1 MRAVWTLVRA
11 SLGAAI
17 CGLAVLTGTPALAA
31 RQPDAATAEPGLYT
45 LAFQDA
51 LIAQVAQE
59 VLTELGVG
67 YRIDPS
73 VTGKMTF
80 RIDQRL
86 TRAQLLQAFEAALAA
101 NNVALVRDGETLVV
115 TSKVAAKAVGGVKPV
130 GEGVR
135 GIGYQVV
142 AVPLS
147 YASASEVAKALE
159 AISGKDIVVHSSDQL
174 GLIVLGGSG
183 QEIQSALE
191 TLRVFDQSALQA
203 SKIRWFDL
211 AHAPAETVAGEVQGL
226 LRTAGVTGVGVVPLK
241 RLNGIIVFGRTST
254 ALDEVSQWVL
264 RLDAPTKDAVST
276 LWVYHPKN
284 TSAEAL
290 SLTLNSLMSGSSTSA
305 AMNTR
310 PAGTPAASAS
320 APMESANGGQDIIQA
335 SAGQRSD
342 DYFRAAVD
350 KETNTLLVS
359 APAWQWVKIQKILGE
374 IDHPQA
380 QLLIE
385 ATIVEVTLGSQFR
398 LGLDWS
404 VLSNSNR
411 LQVAQNQTSDGTVA
425 AAYPGFS
432 ITYLSGDVQAALNA
446 LGSKTNVEVVSAPKV
461 VTLDNHTA
469 RLEVGDQIP
478 IIVQTS
484 QGTTTA
490 GSPLVNS
497 VDYRNS
503 GVILTV
509 TPRISGEGRIQM
521 AVSQEVSSAVK
532 TDTSGI
538 DSPTIQQRKLES
550 TLVLNDGGSVAL
562 GGLISRTRSRGD
574 SGVPFLKDVPGLG
587 LFFKTGTDEA
597 KRTELIVLLSAKIL
611 KDQAAADQALTDLST
626 DLREIQS
633 RGLLH
638 EAR

>member
-1 MRAVWTLVRA
+1 MA
-11 SLGAAI
+11 
-17 CGLAVLTGTPALAA
+17 GLLIGMATPASAA
-31 RQPDAATAEPGLYT
+31 RQPDPTGAEQGLYT

-59 VLTELGVG
+59 VLAELGLS
-67 YRIDPS
+67 YRIDQS
-73 VTGKMTF
+73 VSGKMSF

-86 TRAQLLQAFEAALAA
+86 TKAQLLQAFEAALAA

-115 TSKVAAKAVGGVKPV
+115 TSKVQAKSVGGVRPV
-130 GEGVR
+130 GDGVR
-135 GIGYQVV
+135 GIGYQIV

-159 AISGKDIVVHSSDQL
+159 AISGKDIVIHESDKL

-183 QEIQSALE
+183 QELQSALE
-191 TLRVFDQSALQA
+191 TLHVFDQSALQA
-203 SKIRWFDL
+203 SKIRWFEL
-211 AHAPAETVAGEVQGL
+211 SQAPAETVANEVLGL
-226 LRTAGVTGVGVVPLK
+226 LRSAGVSGVGVAPLK
-241 RLNGIIVFGRTST
+241 RLNGIIVFGRTSLV
-254 ALDEVSQWVL
+254 LDEVSQWVL

-276 LWVYHPKN
+276 LWVYHPRN

-290 SLTLNSLMSGSSTSA
+290 SNTLNSLMSGVSTSSATSTRSAGAQVSSGA
-305 AMNTR
+305 ALSDVPNT
-310 PAGTPAASAS
+310 
-320 APMESANGGQDIIQA
+320 GQDLTQA

-359 APAWQWVKIQKILGE
+359 APAWQWVKIQKILAE
-374 IDHPQA
+374 IDRPQA

-404 VLSNSNR
+404 VLSDSNK
-411 LQVAQNQTSDGTVA
+411 LQVTSNQTARGVVA
-425 AAYPGFS
+425 PAFPGFS

-484 QGTTTA
+484 QGTTTV
-490 GSPLVNS
+490 GSPLVNT

-509 TPRISGEGRIQM
+509 TPRISGEGRIQL

-562 GGLISRTRSRGD
+562 GGLISRTRNRGD
-574 SGVPFLKDVPGLG
+574 SGVPFLKDVPALG
-587 LFFKTGTDEA
+587 LLFKTGTDEA

-611 KDQAAADQALTDLST
+611 KDQAAADLALTDLSA